1 MSSFEEQI
9 KRWVSLDDKQ
19 RQLVEQTKIIRDEK
33 NATCEKILS
42 YVDTNGLG
50 NATVRI
56 SDGKLKF
63 ASASQPAPLSLKFVQ
78 DCLTQ
83 CLPNQ
88 ALVQQIMNYIR
99 EKRQVK
105 TRPEI
110 RRSYVDT
117 A

>member
-1 MSSFEEQI
+1 MSGFEEQI
-9 KRWVSLDDKQ
+9 KKWVSLDDKQ
-19 RQLVEQTKIIRDEK
+19 KHLAEQTKLVRDEK

-42 YVDTNGLG
+42 YVETNGLG
-50 NATVRI
+50 SATVRI

-63 ASASQPAPLSLKFVQ
+63 ASASQPAPLSLKFVNE
-78 DCLTQ
+78 CLSQ
-83 CLPNQ
+83 CLPNSG
-88 ALVQQIMNYIR
+88 LVEQIMNYIR

-110 RRSYVDT
+110 RRTYVDS